1 MAQAFQP
8 DAAASPGAWRPL
20 RNSTFR
26 YLLLSNLVS
35 DIGTFM
41 QSVGAAWLMT
51 SLTNSPLYIALI
63 QTATALPFFLLA
75 LPAGSLGDIFDRRK
89 LILGTETWMLI
100 VAVVLAVATVSGVMT
115 PWLLLLLTLAL
126 SIGDAVESP
135 SWRAI
140 FPELVSKEDLPTAL
154 ALNGIEFNLARAL
167 GPGLGGFVVAA
178 VGVGV
183 AFSVNAVS
191 FLGVIAVIARWKR
204 PARKSTLPLE
214 TFRGATSA
222 ALRYVRYSP
231 GIRTLLLRSAVLIF
245 FTSSFWALLPT
256 ASKDIS
262 KNPITY
268 GFLLGFFGLGAVLGA
283 IVLQRTRSRVSSETL
298 LSAATATFAGV
309 ILSMALLRSPFIL
322 CFMMLLGGASWT
334 SVMSLFNIMVQEL
347 APDWVLARVLAVYL
361 FVFQGSVALG
371 STLWGFAALHRGV
384 HETLVFA
391 AIGTG
396 ACLSLQFLFRLPT
409 IPADLSTWNHW
420 VKPTTFVEP
429 DPGRGPVLVTVKYVI
444 DPSKASE
451 FLHEIH
457 KYQRV
462 RRRDGATSWGVFL
475 DTEAPD
481 TYLETFKVDSWAE
494 HERQHDRFTVADR
507 GIENRV
513 LSYAIRPVEV
523 RYFIYAREALPPSVP
538 RLRAAAP
545 TKDDEKNVQND

>member
-1 MAQAFQP
+1 MTQVLQP
-8 DAAASPGAWRPL
+8 KSTASPGPWRPL

-26 YLLLSNLVS
+26 NLLVSNLVS

-51 SLTNSPLYIALI
+51 SLTNNTLYIALI

-75 LPAGSLGDIFDRRK
+75 LPAGSFGDIFDRRK
-89 LILGTETWMLI
+89 LILGTETWMFG
-100 VAVVLAVATVSGVMT
+100 VAVVLTVATVFGVMT
-115 PWLLLLLTLAL
+115 PWLLLLLTLGL

-140 FPELVSKEDLPTAL
+140 FPELVSKEDLPAAL

-167 GPGLGGFVVAA
+167 GPGLGGFIVAA
-178 VGVGV
+178 VGVV
-183 AFSVNAVS
+183 AAFSFNAFS

-214 TFRGATSA
+214 TFRGATLA
-222 ALRYVRYSP
+222 AARYVRYSP

-245 FTSSFWALLPT
+245 FTSSFWAHLPT
-256 ASKDIS
+256 AARDIS
-262 KNPITY
+262 KSPITY

-283 IVLQRTRSRVSSETL
+283 IVLQRTRSKVSTETL
-298 LSAATATFAGV
+298 LSAATATFAGI
-309 ILSMALLRSPFIL
+309 ILSLALLRSPFIL
-322 CFMMLLGGASWT
+322 CFLMLLGGASWT
-334 SVMSLFNIMVQEL
+334 AVMSLFNIMVQEL
-347 APDWVLARVLAVYL
+347 APDWVRARVLAVYL
-361 FVFQGSVALG
+361 FVFQGSVTIG
-371 STLWGFAALHRGV
+371 STLWGYIALHTGV
-384 HETLVFA
+384 HETLMFA

-396 ACLSLQFLFRLPT
+396 ACLPLQFLFRLPAV
-409 IPADLSTWNHW
+409 PADLSTWNHW
-420 VKPTTFVEP
+420 AKPTTFAEP

-451 FLHEIH
+451 FLHQIH

-481 TYLETFKVDSWAE
+481 TYLEAFKVDSWAE
-494 HERQHDRFTVADR
+494 HERQHDRFTVADQE
-507 GIENRV
+507 IEKKV
-513 LSYAIRPVEV
+513 LGYAVQPVEI
-523 RYFIYAREALPPSVP
+523 RHFIYARDEHSTRLPPKPAASP
-538 RLRAAAP
+538 R
-545 TKDDEKNVQND
+545 